1 MANIIGY
8 YVEEGY
14 TYYVYDTD
22 TTEMLGEQQD
32 KVYMETMINDVF
44 EEDKKIK
51 I

>member
-8 YVEEGY
+8 YVDGY
-14 TYYVYDTD
+14 TYYVYETD

-32 KVYMETMINDVF
+32 KRYTETMINDVF
-44 EEDKKIK
+44 EEDKKLK